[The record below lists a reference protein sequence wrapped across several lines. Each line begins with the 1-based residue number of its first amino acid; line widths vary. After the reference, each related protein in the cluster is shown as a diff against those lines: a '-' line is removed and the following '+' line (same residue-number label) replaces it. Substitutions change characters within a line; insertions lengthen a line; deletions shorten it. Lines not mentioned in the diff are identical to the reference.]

1 MEDKRKHQRV
11 ETNLKSEVHS
21 EEGMTYS
28 TSSDM
33 SKGGIFIM
41 TPEPLHT
48 GSEVALRLRLPG
60 KKEVEIK
67 GVVRWIQ
74 DGDKD
79 GERSGMGIEFM
90 DDKGDTLAD
99 LSGILP

>member
-1 MEDKRKHQRV
+1 MEDKRKYQRV

-33 SKGGIFIM
+33 SRGGIFIM

-60 KKEVEIK
+60 QKEVEIR

-74 DGDKD
+74 DGNNE
-79 GERSGMGIEFM
+79 GEKSGMGIEFT
-90 DDKGDTLAD
+90 DDNGDTISD
-99 LSGILP
+99 LSGVLP